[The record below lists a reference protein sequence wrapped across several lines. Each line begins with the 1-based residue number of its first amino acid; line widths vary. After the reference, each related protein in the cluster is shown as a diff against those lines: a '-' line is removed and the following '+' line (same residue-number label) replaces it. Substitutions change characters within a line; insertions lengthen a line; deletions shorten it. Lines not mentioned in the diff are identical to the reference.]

1 MAKITQIVKSDGKTA
16 AVATT
21 APGWFIHNGQAV
33 DGFSDIQWGDTFSEP
48 SSGNDVEFF
57 ITGSA
62 YFKAVRDAIAKAKRS
77 IYITG
82 WQINFDVRLADDGLT
97 LYENLQRAMD
107 ANKDLHVYI
116 MPWMSPKV
124 GVDTGDFDTMLAMAQ
139 LNAGKDKKEAVNP
152 PQRAFTLLAVEQTDM
167 PGALATG
174 FSHHQKL
181 VVIDDEIAFV
191 GGIDLA
197 YGRRDNGA
205 FSLEAAGRT
214 GSELYNPCV
223 PPMHEI
229 TSVEG
234 RSYVYRWELF
244 SACFSGAASWTG
256 EFVFSATALPLAH
269 VLDLTESASKGAK
282 DMKAKYLTWKWVK
295 KSQEYVADV
304 LADGATTVYERA
316 NKQTGGQLENARSAA
331 NATAF
336 DAMKETMRW
345 LHDGVLL
352 GLPAELTTKV
362 TSQIRSFTLT
372 WQTRAQTSAD
382 KLDER
387 YENLSTRRRLFP
399 RGGWIISSGQP
410 RMPWHDVHCGIRGPS
425 VSDLSRNF
433 VDRWNGLAQLYE
445 TTNVQ
450 QPTDPMVKQSLS
462 QLDQKGRPS
471 QIVRL
476 KPPLAKTTAKEGD
489 PKKAWVQVLRSAPKK
504 MLGDEAAYKN
514 APRPKLAQN
523 NCLKAMLTAIRG
535 ATKFIYIEGQFF
547 QSNYG
552 ADATLRKEGVYSPMA
567 AMTDVTSSPRW
578 KEYEIEFGIRS
589 VPQEKILENLNVI
602 QLSKISRDEAFMKDL
617 EFSLQNA
624 AAAKATKAM
633 GIQQNHILNPMGYAL
648 VSRIERAIVDR
659 TPFHIYMVLPVHP
672 EGTLDTLNIMTQVH
686 YTMQSLVFGRESLIN
701 GIRKAILAGDIREK
715 NKGISMASAL
725 DAARKMSMAK
735 LVDAT
740 KDRWMDYLTL
750 LNLRSWTTLQD
761 PVSKKYRPVTEQI
774 YVHSKL
780 LIADDLVAI
789 LGSAN
794 INDRSQLGDRD
805 SELAVIIR
813 DDVSVTK
820 STDGISATP
829 VSAKVYD
836 LRRNLWHKLFGL
848 ADGALRPATSL
859 RAVIDFPA
867 AEATWKAIQK
877 VAFDNAVAYQNAFSY
892 LPRVT
897 DKPSSIWPTWDVENN
912 RLSACMPFNKHFW
925 REKTEVEKKL
935 CSFTWEAKSRSH
947 EKEPVGIK
955 GFIVALPI
963 TWTAGEE
970 NDSGMNRTLLA
981 SNDTLNSEIDIIA
994 AHSAATV

>member
-304 LADGATTVYERA
+304 LADGATTVYESA

-462 QLDQKGRPS
+462 QLDQKGKPS

-552 ADATLRKEGVYSPMA
+552 FDTSLAQDGKYAPMA
-567 AMTDVTSSPRW
+567 AMTDVTLSPRW
-578 KEYEIEFGIRS
+578 KKYEAEFGIQGL
-589 VPQEKILENLNVI
+589 PQEEILQRLSLVQLGKLN
-602 QLSKISRDEAFMKDL
+602 RDASFMRDFN
-617 EFSLQNA
+617 FSLKNTA
-624 AAAKATKAM
+624 AVKATRALGKEQRRIVNPIGKAL
-633 GIQQNHILNPMGYAL
+633 IK
-648 VSRIERAIVDR
+648 RIERAIADDM
-659 TPFHIYMVLPVHP
+659 PFHVYMVLPVHP
-672 EGTLDTLNIMTQVH
+672 EGTLATLNIMTQVH
-686 YTMQSLVFGRESLIN
+686 YTMQSLVFGEESLIT
-701 GIRKAILAGDIREK
+701 GIRKAILAGDLREK
-715 NKGISMASAL
+715 N
-725 DAARKMSMAK
+725 RNMSMQTALAAIEKLPLAK
-735 LVDAT
+735 LVNDT
-740 KDRWMDYLTL
+740 ENRWMDYLTL
-750 LNLRSWTTLQD
+750 LNLRNWTTLQD
-761 PVSKKYRPVTEQI
+761 PVTKKDRLVTEQI

-813 DDVSVTK
+813 DDVSMMK
-820 STDGISATP
+820 STDGRSATP
-829 VSAKVYD
+829 ISAKVYD

-848 ADGALRPATSL
+848 ADGALRPAKSL
-859 RAVIDFPA
+859 ESVIDFPA
-867 AEATWKAIQK
+867 AERTWKAIQK
-877 VAFDNAVAYQNAFSY
+877 VAFNNAVAYQNAFAY
-892 LPRVT
+892 LPRVNG
-897 DKPSSIWPTWDVENN
+897 KPSSIWPTWNSATN
-912 RLSACMPFNKHFW
+912 KLSSYMPFNDYFW
-925 REKTEVEKKL
+925 REKTEVEKE
-935 CSFTWEAKSRSH
+935 SDQFTWEADHCAIER
-947 EKEPVGIK
+947 EPVGIQ

-963 TWTAGEE
+963 TWTLGEE
-970 NDSGMNRTLLA
+970 NDSRMNRTLLA
-981 SNDTLNSEIDIIA
+981 SNEKLAPKKEDVGQSHNA
-994 AHSAATV
+994 AV

>member
-304 LADGATTVYERA
+304 LADGATTVYESA

-462 QLDQKGRPS
+462 QLDQKGKPS

-504 MLGDEAAYKN
+504 MLGDEAAYKKTR
-514 APRPKLAQN
+514 RPDVAQN

-547 QSNYG
+547 QSDYG
-552 ADATLRKEGVYSPMA
+552 VDTKFGQEQIYAPMA
-567 AMTDVTSSPRW
+567 AMTDVTLSPHW
-578 KEYEIEFGIRS
+578 MKYKVEFGMQEVAQEEI
-589 VPQEKILENLNVI
+589 PQKLSLI
-602 QLSKISRDEAFMKDL
+602 QLNKISRDESFIKDL
-617 EFSLQNA
+617 NFSLQNV
-624 AAAKATKAM
+624 AAAKATKAL
-633 GIQQNHILNPMGYAL
+633 GEQQLTIRNPIGQAL
-648 VSRIERAIVDR
+648 VRRIERVIADGI
-659 TPFHIYMVLPVHP
+659 PFHIYMVLPVHP

-686 YTMQSLVFGRESLIN
+686 YTMQSLVFGSESLVV
-701 GIRKAILAGDIREK
+701 GIRRAILAGELRRK
-715 NKGISMASAL
+715 NRGMSMISAL
-725 DAARKMSMAK
+725 EVSRKIP
-735 LVDAT
+735 LT
-740 KDRWMDYLTL
+740 ELIERTGDRWMDYLTL
-750 LNLRSWTTLQD
+750 LNLRNWTTLQD
-761 PVSKKYRPVTEQI
+761 PVTKKDRPVTEQI
-774 YVHSKL
+774 YIHSKL

-794 INDRSQLGDRD
+794 INDRSQLGNRD

-813 DDVSVTK
+813 DDVSTIK
-820 STDGISATP
+820 STDGLSATP

-848 ADGALRPATSL
+848 ADGARRPAKSL
-859 RAVIDFPA
+859 EAVIDFPA
-867 AEATWKAIQK
+867 AEKTWKAIQQ
-877 VAFDNAVAYQNAFSY
+877 VALGNAIAYQNAFPY
-892 LPRVT
+892 LPRING
-897 DKPSSIWPTWDVENN
+897 DPSSIWPTWDYDTG
-912 RLSACMPFNKHFW
+912 RLSAYMPFNRYFW
-925 REKTEVEKKL
+925 REKTEVEKNL
-935 CSFTWEAKSRSH
+935 DPFTWEANNCAV
-947 EKEPVGIK
+947 EKAPVGVQ
-955 GFIVALPI
+955 GFIVALPT
-963 TWTAGEE
+963 TWTAGEVNE
-970 NDSGMNRTLLA
+970 SGMNRTLLA
-981 SNDTLNSEIDIIA
+981 HNEIQGPKSSGA
-994 AHSAATV
+994 RHQGTVTT